1 MLMAMVFAGALL
13 GSGLVLILRG
23 AVTSTTPLA
32 SVVAE
37 LHRARE
43 VDAMTTSR
51 GDHLVERLVG
61 RRSDRRRAELA
72 VCERSD
78 AKFVQDRALWALIF
92 ASGPLGALLLAAT
105 GTWTAVSPAI
115 VAGAAVAAAAVGW
128 WYAVVD
134 LHSDA
139 VRRRREFRHALAGYL
154 ELVTILMAGGAG
166 VETALYDA
174 AAIGRGTAF
183 RHIRTALSASQ
194 ARREPPWATLGH
206 LGDRLGIHE
215 LQELEAAMILAGG
228 GAQVRESLTTRAE
241 SIRMKDL
248 AQMET
253 EAQARSET
261 MVLPVAMMFAGFLL
275 LIGYPALAA
284 LSAT

>member
-1 MLMAMVFAGALL
+1 MLMAMVVAGALL

-37 LHRARE
+37 LHRTRQ
-43 VDAMTTSR
+43 VGSVSTTR
-51 GDHLVERLVG
+51 GDHVVEHLVG

-92 ASGPLGALLLAAT
+92 AAAPLGALLLAAT

-115 VAGAAVAAAAVGW
+115 VLAASAMAGVAGW
-128 WYAVVD
+128 LYAVVD
-134 LHSDA
+134 LRSDA
-139 VRRRREFRHALAGYL
+139 LRRRREFRHALAGYL

-174 AAIGRGTAF
+174 AAVGRGTAF
-183 RHIRTALSASQ
+183 RHLRTALSAAQ

-206 LGDRLGIHE
+206 LGTRLGVSE

-248 AQMET
+248 AQMEA

-275 LIGYPALAA
+275 LIGYPALSA